1 MFSSL
6 SLKVTFRICMSIL
19 MKFSFNGSELSYCE
33 NLELWATPETSDDLH
48 KSISGQDLKNVSI
61 GSFDLI

>member
-1 MFSSL
+1 
-6 SLKVTFRICMSIL
+6 MSIL